1 MGVDENASWTDSYNG
16 GNKQFTG
23 RLDKVTVEPKRC
35 STARG
40 DVTGSR

>member
-1 MGVDENASWTDSYNG
+1 MGVDENTSWTDDYNER
-16 GNKQFTG
+16 NKQFTR